1 LSHCRGSSAEYYE
14 PGQVGIA
21 GSQTGTGLLTVADW
35 WLAIGRAVDEETE
48 AAAAPA
54 KTIDKAMMRIVSF
67 IVGNLSDF
75 WLTRKRLLVGSVLNF
90 NIELNLNL
98 SVR

>member
-1 LSHCRGSSAEYYE
+1 MGAT

-21 GSQTGTGLLTVADW
+21 GSQTGIGILSVADW
-35 WLAIGRAVDEETE
+35 WLEMGLVVDEETE

-67 IVGNLSDF
+67 IVGNLSLVHSDWR
-75 WLTRKRLLVGSVLNF
+75 WLSCHRIV
-90 NIELNLNL
+90 
-98 SVR
+98 

>member
-67 IVGNLSDF
+67 IVGNLSGF
-75 WLTRKRLLVGSVLNF
+75 RLTKKTLLVTSVPDYSIKVN
-90 NIELNLNL
+90 
-98 SVR
+98 